1 VNDRGPH
8 PAEHSA
14 VSHGR
19 AAFGFVFVTVL
30 LDMIA
35 LGIIIPVLPGLIV
48 GFMGGDT
55 ARGAEMFGLF
65 GTAWALMQFLFSP
78 MLGALADR
86 FGRRPVILL
95 SNLGLGLDY
104 ILMALA
110 PSLAWLFV
118 GRVISGVTSASI
130 TAGFAYVADVTP
142 PEKRA
147 ARFGLLGVAFGAGF
161 VLGPALGGLAGG
173 VDPRLPFWIAAIL
186 SLLNTLYGL
195 FILPESLP
203 PALRMPFAWR
213 KANPLGSLALLGR
226 HRELA
231 GLATVSF
238 LSMLAHAVLPAVG
251 VLYMGYRYGWDER
264 TMGLVLAL
272 VGICSIAVQGGL
284 IGPVVQRFGERHA
297 MLAGLAFGGAG
308 MSLYGLAP
316 NGTLFLVAIPV
327 MSLWGFASAAGLAL
341 MSRRLGPDEQR
352 ALQGANAS
360 LMGIANLIGPGLF
373 TVVFAQAI
381 GGGWQVP
388 GAPFL
393 LAAVLL
399 FAAMGIGWRA
409 TIPRAES

>member
-1 VNDRGPH
+1 MNDREPH
-8 PAEHSA
+8 APQHGA

-78 MLGALADR
+78 TLGALADR
-86 FGRRPVILL
+86 FGRRPVILA

-110 PSLAWLFV
+110 PSLAWLFL

-203 PALRMPFAWR
+203 PSRRAPFAWR
-213 KANPLGSLALLGR
+213 KANPLGALALLGR
-226 HRELA
+226 HRELT

-238 LSMLAHAVLPAVG
+238 LASLAHAVLPSLG
-251 VLYMGYRYGWDER
+251 VLYMSYRYGWDER

-272 VGICSIAVQGGL
+272 VGICSIVVQGGL
-284 IGPVVQRFGERHA
+284 IGPVVQRFGERRA
-297 MLAGLAFGGAG
+297 MLIGLAFGVAG
-308 MSLYGLAP
+308 MSIYGLAP
-316 NGTLFLVAIPV
+316 NGATFLAGIPV
-327 MSLWGFASAAGLAL
+327 QALWGFASAAGLAL
-341 MSRRLGPDEQR
+341 MSHRLGPDEQG

-373 TVVFAQAI
+373 TLVFAQAI
-381 GGGWQVP
+381 GGSWQVP

-399 FAAMGIGWRA
+399 AAAMGIGWRA
-409 TIPRAES
+409 TRAG